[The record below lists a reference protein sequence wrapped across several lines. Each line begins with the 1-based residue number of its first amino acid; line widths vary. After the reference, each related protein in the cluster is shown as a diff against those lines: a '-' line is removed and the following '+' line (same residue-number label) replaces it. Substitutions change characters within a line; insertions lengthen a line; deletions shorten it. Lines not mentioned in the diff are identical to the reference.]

1 MSNMTTQDQEILER
15 FAEIVA
21 TSLRIDKSKVTEDA
35 YLDDLGAES
44 LDVLEITMEAEEAF
58 NILLPQKN
66 ILQTAQE
73 LVGEGVVVQDGR
85 LTAAARR
92 LLCARMPEFASYD
105 AEHLTLA
112 ELNKMFMRVGSWV
125 RMIGRLMEHTPSTCP
140 HCGAGF
146 GKPVAGRLKC
156 RSCAREQ
163 DIPSGEDLNRQ
174 WVEQYFQQQEALVL
188 PPSASASTT

>member
-1 MSNMTTQDQEILER
+1 MSNMTMPDTEILER

-21 TSLRIDKSKVTEDA
+21 SSLRIDRSKITEDA

-44 LDVLEITMEAEEAF
+44 LDLLEITMEAEDAF

-73 LVGEGVVVQDGR
+73 LVGAGVVIQDGK

-92 LLCARMPEFASYD
+92 LLRARMPEFATYD
-105 AEHLTLA
+105 AEQLTLA
-112 ELNKMFMRVGSWV
+112 DLNKMFMRVGSWV
-125 RMIGRLMEHTPSTCP
+125 RMIGRLMEHTPRMCP
-140 HCGAGF
+140 QCGAGF

-156 RSCAREQ
+156 RSCAAEQ

-174 WVEQYFQQQEALVL
+174 WVQRYFQQESVALL
-188 PPSASASTT
+188 PRASTM